1 MKSSSSLNL
10 LQLHQL
16 QMSVLER
23 SLVRV
28 LDEYSLMMLPAMD
41 QSHDLLTVPIV
52 PLVSTTVSTLMML
65 VWFAQVG
72 TICKL
77 LYMLGKT
84 ATYVIYTY
92 QVYHR

>member
-1 MKSSSSLNL
+1 MMSSSSLNL

-77 LYMLGKT
+77 LYMLGIKKNS
-84 ATYVIYTY
+84 YIHNIYL
-92 QVYHR
+92 